1 MAFKKDKA
9 SAQISAFITEDKAEA
24 VADPAEV
31 KKPKTTKKPIEEKP
45 AAGLPSKG
53 LLPVKGA
60 YENKTQRVNLLLQP
74 SVYKAAKKQYKQLG
88 FKSFNDY
95 VNELLKAQIEAK

>member
-1 MAFKKDKA
+1 MALKKDKA
-9 SAQISAFITEDKAEA
+9 AAQISAFITEDKAEPIA
-24 VADPAEV
+24 EPTEV

-74 SVYKAAKKQYKQLG
+74 SVYKQAKKQAKQLG

-95 VNELLKAQIEAK
+95 INELLKAQIAAK

>member
-9 SAQISAFITEDKAEA
+9 AAQISAFITDDKAEPIA
-24 VADPAEV
+24 EPKEV
-31 KKPKTTKKPIEEKP
+31 KKPKTARKPIEEKQ

-53 LLPVKGA
+53 LLPIKGA
-60 YENKTQRVNLLLQP
+60 YEYKTQRVNLLLQP
-74 SVYKAAKKQYKQLG
+74 SVYKAAKKQAKQLG

-95 VNELLKAQIEAK
+95 VNELIKAQIAAE